1 MGMKSSSDVVGK
13 AVTIEDTQTQG
24 PVLYTEDGAVRR
36 LPVPSSDPND
46 PLNFSP
52 RRHRLVLTVLCVYGI
67 TGFGSVQSTAL
78 FFGKLVPEYV
88 QKTHGAFKPSRIADL
103 ASYPTLCMGLGN
115 FFFVPL
121 SMAIG
126 RRAAFILSST
136 ILLASMIWAA
146 QSESFESH
154 LGARCLQGLC
164 AGISDCLLP
173 IIILDISF
181 LNKRSTRLIA
191 YWVATAVGSSL
202 LLVALPFIVE
212 HSGGDWRVNYWFWV
226 GFAGFSLLAIVFGV
240 PETLFLRP
248 AAQIAGQVHVTDG
261 YSTHRTFDTVEEAQE
276 AGFHFDNMGTAE
288 GRQIEGSYIRQFA
301 PFQVQKAPHI
311 RFLAS
316 YKDIFMC
323 LMIPGAFWALAF
335 NSIVFGGIVVLSL
348 TYSEALEEAPW
359 HFSPSAIGTVQAGA
373 AIGALLGLS
382 VGETT
387 EAVSRFLARR
397 NHGVRE
403 PEHILLNFLFPAA
416 MSFLGLVLYGLIGAH
431 PEKYSWAG
439 IHVAFGLFY
448 FGFCAIS
455 ALTGVWLGELLPHMS
470 GPAIMLTCGGR
481 NAVSF
486 GYIYN
491 FNTWIEHLGFMQAYV
506 MFGGILFGLACLAI
520 PLYFINPR
528 IRLLM
533 GKVSWLG
540 GY

>member
-1 MGMKSSSDVVGK
+1 
-13 AVTIEDTQTQG
+13 
-24 PVLYTEDGAVRR
+24 
-36 LPVPSSDPND
+36 
-46 PLNFSP
+46 
-52 RRHRLVLTVLCVYGI
+52 
-67 TGFGSVQSTAL
+67 
-78 FFGKLVPEYV
+78 
-88 QKTHGAFKPSRIADL
+88 
-103 ASYPTLCMGLGN
+103 
-115 FFFVPL
+115 
-121 SMAIG
+121 
-126 RRAAFILSST
+126 
-136 ILLASMIWAA
+136 
-146 QSESFESH
+146 
-154 LGARCLQGLC
+154 
-164 AGISDCLLP
+164 
-173 IIILDISF
+173 
-181 LNKRSTRLIA
+181 
-191 YWVATAVGSSL
+191 
-202 LLVALPFIVE
+202 
-212 HSGGDWRVNYWFWV
+212 
-226 GFAGFSLLAIVFGV
+226 
-240 PETLFLRP
+240 
-248 AAQIAGQVHVTDG
+248 
-261 YSTHRTFDTVEEAQE
+261 
-276 AGFHFDNMGTAE
+276 MGTAE

-486 GYIYN
+486 GYIHN